1 MVENLV
7 DGLYEFDFNPCECRF
22 VDATN
27 WWEKPDEIF
36 YGRRWD
42 LFRIHLQ
49 DDRGAPI
56 NLKHDIVKKEIT
68 FLNNEDNTLITEE
81 AAFQTDGS
89 DGILISKTPIEV
101 LDGTKWYVQ
110 ARVKFGNGNEFLS
123 SLFDIG
129 GANPVLNNT
138 QPRLV
143 EDKVVI

>member
-1 MVENLV
+1 VVENLV

-27 WWEKPDEIF
+27 WWENPENVF
-36 YGRRWD
+36 GARRWD
-42 LFRIHLQ
+42 LFRIYLQ

-56 NLKHDIVKKEIT
+56 NLGNDVARKEIT
-68 FLNNEDNTLITEE
+68 FLNNDDNRLVTEP
-81 AAFQTDGS
+81 AAFQTDGR

-101 LDGTKWYVQ
+101 LDGSKWYVQ
-110 ARVKFGNGNEFLS
+110 ARVKFGNGDEFLS
-123 SLFDIG
+123 QLFDIG
-129 GANPVLNNT
+129 GANPVVNNT